1 MTDSRERHLVELVDD
16 DGLPIGSETVEVAH
30 QRPGQLHRAFSV
42 VLMDPAGRVLLQ
54 RRAAVKTRF
63 PLRWANTC
71 CGHPAPGEEVTVSAN
86 RRLKEELGAA
96 PVSLSEVGV
105 YVYYAE
111 DPSTGRVEWEYD
123 HVLLGQVTGDEDLV
137 PDPDEVAELA
147 WVDPQELPRSIRAE
161 PTLYSPWLAGVIN
174 QVATAQGGR
183 SVGAAAGPAEADG
196 DTAERSGG
204 R

>member
-30 QRPGQLHRAFSV
+30 QRPGLLHRAFSV
-42 VLMDPAGRVLLQ
+42 VLVDPDGRVLLQ
-54 RRAAVKTRF
+54 RRAGVKTRF

-71 CGHPAPGEEVTVSAN
+71 CGHPAPGEELSVSAN

-96 PVSLSEVGV
+96 PVALTEAGV

-111 DPSTGRVEWEYD
+111 DPATGRVEWEYD
-123 HVLLGQVTGDEDLV
+123 HVLVGQVSGDERLL
-137 PDPDEVAELA
+137 PDPDEVAELN
-147 WVDPQELPRSIRAE
+147 WVDPAVLPRAIRAE

-174 QVATAQGGR
+174 QL
-183 SVGAAAGPAEADG
+183 AAFRGSGSISAAVDG
-196 DTAERSGG
+196 DGAAERSGG

>member
-42 VLMDPAGRVLLQ
+42 VLMDPGGRVLLQ

-63 PLRWANTC
+63 PMRWANTC
-71 CGHPAPGEEVTVSAN
+71 CGHPAPAEELAVSAN

-96 PVSLSEVGV
+96 PVALSEIGV

-123 HVLLGQVTGDEDLV
+123 HVLLGRVTGDERLL
-137 PDPDEVAELA
+137 PDPDEVAELD
-147 WVDPQELPRSIRAE
+147 WVDPEVLPRAIRAE

-174 QVATAQGGR
+174 QVAAFQR
-183 SVGAAAGPAEADG
+183 SGAVGAAAGPADADG
-196 DTAERSGG
+196 DAAERSGG